1 MLPTQK
7 LLSTNRHKR
16 MLFRNHVS
24 IIMAAMLAVSCSS
37 DKYVEEQE
45 MPQSTD
51 PMRFGAPAIGDIVQ
65 APTRASHPLASD
77 FLVTATKG
85 SGAQMVMDSYQAKYQ
100 NSGWSGTSSKWITV
114 GDGFYKPQYEK
125 YWDYSA
131 FPYDFYAIA
140 PCPVSGNAIIDGFS
154 LSASSV
160 KIVSPSRY
168 QSVADGT
175 VTPADAEGKYLLAQV
190 RRAHPSADVTAITDV
205 DLLTGKTISETLSP
219 NATVKLPFHHLTSKV
234 RFAIY
239 TTEHVSPTLTLPIT
253 DVKITAE
260 SSSGFVT
267 SYDSYSS
274 SVVPGQSVLNGAYG
288 GTQAT
293 TSVVDLL
300 TFSGPTDGAG
310 TVKYSDAYLEKHEW
324 TSPTEVNAYF
334 FECSDGII
342 QMPQAG
348 VKLRVTM
355 KIGGKEFD
363 SYLSVDSTEE
373 FTWEPNKL
381 YTYYIVIRHLFSH
394 EISFTATVSSWENIE
409 GDISSGLEGM

>member
-1 MLPTQK
+1 M
-7 LLSTNRHKR
+7 
-16 MLFRNHVS
+16 
-24 IIMAAMLAVSCSS
+24 
-37 DKYVEEQE
+37 
-45 MPQSTD
+45 
-51 PMRFGAPAIGDIVQ
+51 
-65 APTRASHPLASD
+65 
-77 FLVTATKG
+77 
-85 SGAQMVMDSYQAKYQ
+85 
-100 NSGWSGTSSKWITV
+100 
-114 GDGFYKPQYEK
+114 
-125 YWDYSA
+125 
-131 FPYDFYAIA
+131 
-140 PCPVSGNAIIDGFS
+140 
-154 LSASSV
+154 
-160 KIVSPSRY
+160 
-168 QSVADGT
+168 
-175 VTPADAEGKYLLAQV
+175 
-190 RRAHPSADVTAITDV
+190 
-205 DLLTGKTISETLSP
+205 
-219 NATVKLPFHHLTSKV
+219 
-234 RFAIY
+234 
-239 TTEHVSPTLTLPIT
+239 SPTLTLPIT

-267 SYDSYSS
+267 SYESYSS

-363 SYLSVDSTEE
+363 SYLSVDSTDE

-381 YTYYIVIRHLFSH
+381 YTYYIIIRHLCSH

>member
-1 MLPTQK
+1 M
-7 LLSTNRHKR
+7 
-16 MLFRNHVS
+16 
-24 IIMAAMLAVSCSS
+24 
-37 DKYVEEQE
+37 
-45 MPQSTD
+45 
-51 PMRFGAPAIGDIVQ
+51 
-65 APTRASHPLASD
+65 
-77 FLVTATKG
+77 
-85 SGAQMVMDSYQAKYQ
+85 
-100 NSGWSGTSSKWITV
+100 
-114 GDGFYKPQYEK
+114 
-125 YWDYSA
+125 
-131 FPYDFYAIA
+131 
-140 PCPVSGNAIIDGFS
+140 
-154 LSASSV
+154 
-160 KIVSPSRY
+160 
-168 QSVADGT
+168 
-175 VTPADAEGKYLLAQV
+175 
-190 RRAHPSADVTAITDV
+190 RRAHPSADVTATTDV

-267 SYDSYSS
+267 SYESYSS
-274 SVVPGQSVLNGAYG
+274 SVVPGQSVLNGACG

-363 SYLSVDSTEE
+363 RIKQRVRASIAEMTINLKRLYKARKEKKGNATRRI
-373 FTWEPNKL
+373 NAKL
-381 YTYYIVIRHLFSH
+381 K
-394 EISFTATVSSWENIE
+394 ENR
-409 GDISSGLEGM
+409 DCYKRN